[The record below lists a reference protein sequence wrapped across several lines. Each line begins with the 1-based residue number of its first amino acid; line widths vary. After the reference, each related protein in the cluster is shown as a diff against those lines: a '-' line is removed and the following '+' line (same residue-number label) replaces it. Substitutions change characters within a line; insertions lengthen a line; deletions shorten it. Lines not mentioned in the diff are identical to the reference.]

1 MTRIN
6 SKLKVAGILLAAL
19 VLALLSVVQISA
31 TPFTDPIGYIAYR
44 DKLAELRSANPG
56 ITRSEAPAVLVE
68 VKLVDPHTWWQGQR
82 CPARGGRATGT
93 RVPGLESSTLLS
105 AARRAAGVRVSG
117 VDRSSPWP
125 GSRREHGNKP
135 MRALGNGRLHDE
147 TAYYSS
153 RLRAN

>member
-68 VKLVDPHTWWQGQR
+68 VKLVDPHTWWQGQMQANAVR
-82 CPARGGRATGT
+82 PAVAAQP
-93 RVPGLESSTLLS
+93 VPGSQAWRAVHSYQPH
-105 AARRAAGVRVSG
+105 AARPVYGSPEWIAAHPGQAIDG
-117 VDRSSPWP
+117 NTATSP
-125 GSRREHGNKP
+125 
-135 MRALGNGRLHDE
+135 
-147 TAYYSS
+147 
-153 RLRAN
+153 